1 MAYFYQGTAAVLLA
15 TLVCLV
21 LDKQGKDFS
30 VLISIC
36 VCSMVMALGA
46 AYLEPVLD
54 FLRQLESSGQLDGS
68 MIGILFKVAGIGILS
83 EIAGMICSDTGNGS
97 MSKVLH
103 ILSTAVILW
112 LSIPIFKEMLDL
124 IQNILGEV

>member
-1 MAYFYQGTAAVLLA
+1 MAYFYQGAAAVLLA

-36 VCSMVMALGA
+36 VCCMVMALGA

-54 FLRQLESSGQLDGS
+54 FLRELESLGQLDDS
-68 MIGILFKVAGIGILS
+68 MIGILFKVAGIGILN
-83 EIAGMICSDTGNGS
+83 EIAGMVCSDAGNAS

-124 IQNILGEV
+124 IQDILGEV

>member
-1 MAYFYQGTAAVLLA
+1 MTYFYQGAAAVLLA

-30 VLISIC
+30 ILISIC
-36 VCSMVMALGA
+36 VCGMVMILGA
-46 AYLEPVLD
+46 AYLEPVLE
-54 FLRQLESSGQLDGS
+54 FLWQLEAIAQLDNS
-68 MIGILFKVAGIGILS
+68 VISILFKIAGIGLLS
-83 EIAGMICSDTGNGS
+83 EISGMICSDAGNAS

-124 IQNILGEV
+124 IQAILGDV

>member
-1 MAYFYQGTAAVLLA
+1 MSYFYQGAAAVLLA

-21 LDKQGKDFS
+21 LDKQGKDFTI
-30 VLISIC
+30 VISIC

-54 FLRQLESSGQLDGS
+54 FLRQLETLAQLEGS
-68 MIGILFKVAGIGILS
+68 MISILFKVAGIGILS
-83 EIAGMICSDTGNGS
+83 EIAGMICSDAGNAS

-103 ILSTAVILW
+103 ILATAVILW
-112 LSIPIFKEMLDL
+112 LSIPIFNEMLDL
-124 IQNILGEV
+124 IQDILGEV